1 MSDYAPVPL
10 DEVERLLATPA
21 DDLAEAPDEGLD
33 DERIGPIAGRLWVRR
48 LFLFN
53 FFRALTFRPAA
64 VVNLRVVVIGVFG
77 WRF

>member
-33 DERIGPIAGRLWVRR
+33 DERIGPIARR
-48 LFLFN
+48 L
-53 FFRALTFRPAA
+53 
-64 VVNLRVVVIGVFG
+64 
-77 WRF
+77 